1 MLQKTSFRLHY
12 PRMMLHN
19 FCLSY
24 IFLFQGIKRMFLP
37 DLLNDWVNGIR

>member
-12 PRMMLHN
+12 PRMM

-24 IFLFQGIKRMFLP
+24 IFLFQRIKRMFLP

>member
-19 FCLSY
+19 F
-24 IFLFQGIKRMFLP
+24 LFIVHLPVSGDKTDVLP